1 MIYSIVKRMSRISL
15 LCVTVAFSVAMSL
28 AVVSLM
34 SLYLH
39 DAINSDLIITGLV
52 TSFFVATLVLYVVL
66 GLTEE
71 IKSSEDALRA
81 SNKQKI
87 SWLENSPV
95 CTKIVDSDFKFQY
108 MSAAGIKCLK
118 IEDIKEFYG
127 KPFPLDC
134 YPEPSRNLITE
145 SLEKVKRTGEIDNI
159 KASVYDIDG
168 KEWWFDT
175 TFVPVND
182 DNDQLEYIMVVSFN
196 ITEQIELE
204 SRVRH
209 VHKMEALGTMAGG
222 IAHDFNNI
230 LTIIATSLRAYKTN
244 IDFQS

>member
-71 IKSSEDALRA
+71 IKSSEAALRA

-127 KPFPLDC
+127 KRFP
-134 YPEPSRNLITE
+134 
-145 SLEKVKRTGEIDNI
+145 
-159 KASVYDIDG
+159 
-168 KEWWFDT
+168 
-175 TFVPVND
+175 
-182 DNDQLEYIMVVSFN
+182 
-196 ITEQIELE
+196 
-204 SRVRH
+204 
-209 VHKMEALGTMAGG
+209 
-222 IAHDFNNI
+222 
-230 LTIIATSLRAYKTN
+230 IIISQCL
-244 IDFQS
+244 